1 MSRVRRMVLDPLSP
15 EVLEDP
21 YPTYTRLRE
30 AGPLCRVGPASWGVT
45 RHEHVAPLLNDR
57 RLTNALPDSDPQFTS
72 QSPEAD
78 TLRRLLPTRA
88 AADHDMLHAAMVRA
102 FTPRRSRAR
111 AAEAIG
117 EAATVFE
124 KAAETG
130 ALEVV
135 HDLAFRISAH
145 VVCDMIGFEEGTRE
159 RLEPWL
165 ETLAEAFTP
174 FLPASDDTDATSVLA
189 QFREL
194 VTTQIERAVA
204 DDAQILLTDLAKIAQ
219 ARRLPI
225 EDVIDNVCFLT
236 FTGFETTM
244 NMICTGL
251 SALARF
257 PEQQRML
264 RDSPDLIPRA
274 VEEFVRWD
282 APIQYTARLLAQEI
296 HVDGHRLAPG
306 RPVFLLLGSANHDP
320 RSFQAPERFNV
331 ARDPNPHTG
340 FGGGPRGCFGSALAR
355 AEGAAVLQA
364 MLDGTSW
371 ISEAREP
378 IRRANPLFRTF
389 SRIDLAVEGPR

>member
-15 EVLEDP
+15 DLLEDP
-21 YPTYTRLRE
+21 YPAYSRLRE
-30 AGPLCRVGPASWGVT
+30 ASPLCRVGPASWGVT

-57 RLTNALPDSDPQFTS
+57 RLTNALPDSDPQFSS

-111 AAEAIG
+111 AAEATG
-117 EAATVFE
+117 EAAEVFE
-124 KAAETG
+124 TASNTG
-130 ALEVV
+130 KLEVV

-145 VVCDMIGFEEGTRE
+145 VVCDMIGFEEGMRE

-174 FLPASDDTDATSVLA
+174 FLPSSEDTDATSVLA
-189 QFREL
+189 QFRQ
-194 VTTQIERAVA
+194 VVATQIERAVA
-204 DDAQILLTDLAKIAQ
+204 NDAQTLLTDLARIAHSRQ
-219 ARRLPI
+219 LPI

-236 FTGFETTM
+236 FTGFETTL

-257 PEQQRML
+257 PDQQRTL
-264 RDSPDLIPRA
+264 REQPGLIPAA

-296 HVDGHRLAPG
+296 IVDGHRLAPG

-320 RSFQAPERFNV
+320 RVFHDPERLNV
-331 ARDPNPHTG
+331 ARVPNPHTG

-364 MLDGTSW
+364 LLDCTSW

-378 IRRANPLFRTF
+378 VRRPNPLFRTF
-389 SRIDLAVEGPR
+389 SRIDLAVEGP